1 MLASCLQAA
10 GYRVGLYTSPF
21 INRFNERIQVN
32 GEQIS
37 DEELVRLVET
47 IRPAA
52 DAMADVPTEF
62 EIITALGMLCFAEQH
77 CDIVVL
83 EVGLG
88 GALDSTN
95 VIDPPECAVIT
106 ALGMDHVKELGP
118 TIADIAAAKA
128 GILKPGSPVV
138 SYGGVPEADAVIA
151 RTAAEQNAPLHV
163 VDFSKLTVEGGD
175 LDEVT
180 FDFDGLNGVR
190 LPLIGSYQPRNAAV
204 AITVLRVLREKGWNI
219 PEEAIRQ
226 GLETVRWPGRFELLR
241 HTPAFLLDG
250 SHNAHGMRATV
261 QSLNDRFP
269 GQKFV
274 FLLSIM
280 ADKDV
285 DEMLELLLPLANRFV
300 TVAAHTPRAMP
311 AETLAEHIRVRGG
324 TAEPAPSIE
333 AGVARAVELG
343 GTGPVCALGTLY
355 FSGEVREAFRKICP
369 LSR

>member
-1 MLASCLQAA
+1 MSAPGKNQ
-10 GYRVGLYTSPF
+10 YRAK
-21 INRFNERIQVN
+21 Q
-32 GEQIS
+32 
-37 DEELVRLVET
+37 
-47 IRPAA
+47 
-52 DAMADVPTEF
+52 
-62 EIITALGMLCFAEQH
+62 
-77 CDIVVL
+77 
-83 EVGLG
+83 G
-88 GALDSTN
+88 G
-95 VIDPPECAVIT
+95 P
-106 ALGMDHVKELGP
+106 
-118 TIADIAAAKA
+118 
-128 GILKPGSPVV
+128 GI
-138 SYGGVPEADAVIA
+138 
-151 RTAAEQNAPLHV
+151 
-163 VDFSKLTVEGGD
+163 
-175 LDEVT
+175 
-180 FDFDGLNGVR
+180 
-190 LPLIGSYQPRNAAV
+190 

-324 TAEPAPSIE
+324 TAESAPSIE

-355 FSGEVREAFRKICP
+355 FSGEVREAFRKICS